1 MSVLSLQS
9 DPGDVVHLC
18 LEALLAG
25 HSVLVFCPSRSQC
38 ETSAQ
43 LIAVEFRRVG
53 ELTVNIIDKIPEP
66 LYEICTIAED
76 KPLLYLV
83 VRCTVNFVFMPLNK
97 NEAT

>member
-53 ELTVNIIDKIPEP
+53 ELTVNIIDIIPEP
-66 LYEICTIAED
+66 LHEVCTIAED
-76 KPLLYLV
+76 RPLLYLV